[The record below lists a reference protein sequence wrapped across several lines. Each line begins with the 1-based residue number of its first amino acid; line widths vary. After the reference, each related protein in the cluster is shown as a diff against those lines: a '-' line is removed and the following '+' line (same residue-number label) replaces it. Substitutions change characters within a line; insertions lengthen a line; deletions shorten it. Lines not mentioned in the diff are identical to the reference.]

1 MENKDS
7 EIEKLAKRVRKA
19 QIAGAYLGIAL
30 VIILALLGIKPWI
43 AFLVV
48 FIPICI
54 IVFLLGHQLGKKLG
68 IPEIQ
73 FKPALSKK
81 DVAILLLLFII
92 DLGIFIFGS
101 QLLSILFFFFV
112 FLPYGYKLRAKWVSR
127 LKETVKSEKKEEFE
141 KAVKEIK

>member
-1 MENKDS
+1 VNKNS
-7 EIEKLAKRVRKA
+7 EIEKLAKRIRKA
-19 QIAGAYLGIAL
+19 QIVGANLGIIL
-30 VIILALLGIKPWI
+30 VIILALLGVKPWI
-43 AFLVV
+43 AIAVV
-48 FIPICI
+48 FIPIST
-54 IVFLLGHQLGKKLG
+54 IVGLLGHQLGKKLG

-81 DVAILLLLFII
+81 DVAILLLLFIV
-92 DLGIFIFGS
+92 DLGIFIFIS
-101 QLLSILFFFFV
+101 KILSMLFFLFV